1 MKRLRLIAVLGLVF
15 VLVAIVSSTQG
26 EAQRGYGRHHGMWG
40 DDRGEGTGYGWN
52 YCPYCGREFQE
63 GRGYGMGPGM
73 MHPDYDWRG
82 RGPGMMGPGYDR
94 GYHYRGDPGYRR
106 FQEPLKEED
115 AKGLAKDMLRR
126 SRNPNLKLGDVKD
139 KKDFFE
145 FDILTQDGSLV
156 DKLQVD
162 KETGMMRSAY

>member
-1 MKRLRLIAVLGLVF
+1 
-15 VLVAIVSSTQG
+15 
-26 EAQRGYGRHHGMWG
+26 
-40 DDRGEGTGYGWN
+40 
-52 YCPYCGREFQE
+52 
-63 GRGYGMGPGM
+63 MGPGM